1 MITLAL
7 NSSYD
12 LFVDER
18 GNIVTQTSELL
29 EIAQTLMNRC
39 SLVRG
44 EDAYNASNGININI
58 MLGQDYT
65 LEDKKNEIRRVIL
78 MDDRVASIEKIEYKF
93 DTKSRAGYFT
103 PTVKVSLGNGS
114 QQLIQFNLAV

>member
-7 NSSYD
+7 DNSYD

-18 GNIVTQTSELL
+18 GNIATQASELL

-39 SLVRG
+39 SLIRG
-44 EDAYNASNGININI
+44 EDAYNTSNGINIGI

-65 LEDKKNEIRRVIL
+65 LDDRKNEIRRVIL
-78 MDDRVASIEKIEYKF
+78 MDDRVVSIEKIEYRF

-103 PTVKVSLGNGS
+103 PTIKVSLGDGS